1 MTATEL
7 PSTAFF
13 VEPADYRIDLDAL
26 RAVRETVFVIEQ
38 KVPLEEEWDEYDPV
52 CLHVL
57 ARDTSGV
64 PIGTAR
70 MTRDG
75 KIGRIAVLA
84 EWRGKG
90 VGKAMVR
97 SLLDQAVALG
107 LHEVRLNAQTGAL
120 DFYRQFGFTDVGER
134 FMEAGIEHQAMRMT
148 LAPADPPPRAPSD
161 LPESQPAQAFE
172 GLNQAAEAL
181 SALIPGARQ
190 LVRIHSF
197 DLEPGLLGQTEVL
210 SALRAFATGQ
220 RGARVLILVQNA
232 ERARSLNNG
241 LFDLAQ
247 RMTSCFQFRSP
258 VEAQD
263 MDYPAAFVV
272 SDRGGFLYRPLHE
285 RVEGESSICL
295 PARARQLIQRFDAA
309 WERSRPCTE
318 FRALGI

>member
-1 MTATEL
+1 MTTTEL
-7 PSTAFF
+7 PSAAFF
-13 VEPADYRIDLDAL
+13 VEPADYRTDLDAL

-52 CLHVL
+52 CEHVL

-75 KIGRIAVLA
+75 KIGRIAVIA
-84 EWRGKG
+84 EWRSKG
-90 VGKAMVR
+90 VGKAMVQ

-107 LHEVRLNAQTGAL
+107 LGEVRLNAQTGAL
-120 DFYRQFGFTDVGER
+120 DFYRRFGFTDVGER
-134 FMEAGIEHQAMRMT
+134 FMEAGIEHQAMHLD
-148 LAPADPPPRAPSD
+148 LAPVEPPPRAPSD
-161 LPESQPAQAFE
+161 LPDSQPAQAFE

-247 RMTSCFQFRSP
+247 RLTSCFQFRSP
-258 VEAQD
+258 VEPQD
-263 MDYPAAFVV
+263 LDYPAAFVV
-272 SDRGGFLYRPLHE
+272 GDRGGFLYRPLHE
-285 RVEGESSICL
+285 RMEGEASPCL
-295 PARARQLIQRFDAA
+295 PARARQLIQRFDAS